1 MNRSLWLST
10 SSWPAGGASVSGS
23 KCEDSCWCRP
33 GGMKRC
39 SSSCKQSLC
48 RRGCWTE
55 TKWTGHSKDGVLY
68 AQACPST
75 EDEELAVC
83 PVSCVLC

>member
-1 MNRSLWLST
+1 MQEQL
-10 SSWPAGGASVSGS
+10 PAEPVQAVLLDR
-23 KCEDSCWCRP
+23 K
-33 GGMKRC
+33 
-39 SSSCKQSLC
+39 
-48 RRGCWTE
+48 
-55 TKWTGHSKDGVLY
+55 KWTGHSKDGVLY

>member
-1 MNRSLWLST
+1 MRRQLLVQAWRHEAVQEQL
-10 SSWPAGGASVSGS
+10 PAEPVQAVLLDR
-23 KCEDSCWCRP
+23 K
-33 GGMKRC
+33 
-39 SSSCKQSLC
+39 
-48 RRGCWTE
+48 
-55 TKWTGHSKDGVLY
+55 KWTGHSKDGVLY